1 MNNILHY
8 QVDQQIY
15 ASNYSLIY
23 RGIRLFDQQPVI
35 LKLLKGDYPSPT
47 ELERYQ
53 HEYEITQSL
62 SAVPDVIKVYA
73 LEKYHN
79 RLLLILEDFGGD
91 SLKMLSP
98 QHYWDIATFLKLALQ
113 ITQVLGE
120 IHGARV
126 IHKDLNPSNL
136 IFNPATEQ
144 LKLIDFGIA
153 TRLPRENLSLKNPHQ
168 LEGTLAYLS
177 PEQTGRMNR
186 AVDYRTDFYA
196 LGVTFYELLTG
207 RLPFESED
215 AMELVHC
222 HLAKQPL
229 PPLQINPVIP
239 LPLSNLILKL
249 IAKTAEDRYQSAGGL
264 KHDLEAC
271 QRQLAATGQ
280 IAAFPLAQQDCS
292 TYLNLPQKRYGREVE
307 LQQLLAAFD
316 RVAEGRSEL
325 LLVAG
330 YSGIGKSSLVQEIYQ
345 PITAKRGH
353 FIAGKFDQFQRNI
366 PYLAITQAFRHFS
379 QQLLTAT
386 SEQLAYWQEQLLAAV
401 GVNGQVIIEVI
412 PEVELLLGK
421 QPPVPTLPPTESQ
434 NRLYLVLQN
443 FIRAGAQAEHP
454 LVIFLDDLQWVD
466 LASLKLITLMSDI
479 PYLLLIGAY
488 RDNEVDSMHPLML
501 TLKEMRTAGIAW
513 QILTLTPLTLP
524 QINQFIAD
532 MLNQPLAQTLPLAQL
547 LAEKTAGNPFF
558 LGEFVKTLYA
568 ENLLQFDWQQQVW
581 QWDIADIKA
590 RNMTANVVEL
600 LVNKIQQLPLPTQ
613 KQLKL
618 AAAIGNQFDLT
629 TLVTVSQSSPDQVKA
644 DLWAALVEGLVIVLE
659 EEYQFVH
666 DRVQQAAYLLITAA
680 EKAAIHW
687 QIGTL
692 LLQHISPTAQEE
704 RLFILVEQL
713 NKGSELITTRQE
725 KIQLAE
731 LNWRAGKKAKLANA
745 HEDAL
750 KYFRMGIN
758 LLDESVWQD
767 NYELTLELH
776 IETLHAELLILHHEQ
791 VEQLA
796 TEIRSKAKTLLDKI
810 RVDELEIQFL
820 ISQDKQNIAID
831 QAIAVLRLLK
841 IVLPSDPNQI
851 RSYAATLKQDI
862 AKNAEQVAPLI
873 DLPTMTN
880 PVQLA
885 VMRILMKISGPAYV
899 MRPDLW
905 EVVILI
911 MVQWSIRYGNSPLAA
926 FGYGFYAVLLVGVY
940 QDIKTGYQFGQLS
953 MQVLDKFAA
962 RELKAKII
970 NLFDVFVRHWQEPLR
985 NSLVTLPDGIQ
996 SGIEVGDF
1004 EYGCY
1009 NAIQYSKHQICSG
1022 LPLLEV
1028 LEKQN
1033 HYLKLMKQLKMLY
1046 HLNFGKIW
1054 WQFNLNLLGH
1064 SDDPCQL
1071 VGEEFNETQIIPLLL
1086 AEASNFLVFN
1096 IYCCKL
1102 ILLYLHGKYPEAM
1115 AVAQASKQYENYVP
1129 GMLETTEHNF
1139 FYSLA
1144 LLANYPQLESEP
1156 QQLALQQV
1164 VANQQ
1169 QMSTWS
1175 AHAPANFRHKY
1186 HLVEA
1191 ERARILNQP
1200 WQAMQFYEQAIS
1212 GAHTNKYLH
1221 EEALAYEL
1229 AAQFYLTQG
1238 LEKIAQVYLQEAYYH
1253 YQTWGAQTKLQ
1264 QLQQIY
1270 PQWLVKSLSS
1280 PSYSSSNTVNA
1291 TTEMTTDSI
1300 ALDLHSIIKASQ
1312 TLAGEIIL
1320 NRLLE
1325 KMMHLVI
1332 ENAGANRGVLLL
1344 HQSKHW
1350 RIQAEIAIDPKM
1362 ISVLQDLSLETINQT
1377 DNLPLIPLAIIN
1389 YVIRTQD
1396 SLLLNDALHQDN
1408 FTQDPYVRQRHPRSI
1423 FGFPLLHQGKL
1434 VGILYLENTLMTG
1447 AFTAARLQVLQFL
1460 AAPIAISIENALL
1473 YQTLENK
1480 VQERTQELSQT
1491 LEHLKTTQAQLVEAE
1506 KMASLGSLVA
1516 GVAHEINTPLGV
1528 SITAASILEN
1538 DTTITIQ
1545 SYENKQLKGSILT
1558 NYLDTAKQSSCLILN
1573 NLERVKKLIQSFK
1586 QVAVDEVTL
1595 ERRIFRVKQY
1605 IHDTLASLA
1614 PQLKTTSHQFIVNGD
1629 ETLELDS
1636 YPGALAQ
1643 IITNLV
1649 MNSLQHAYPH
1659 HQSGKL
1665 YFDVERNSD
1674 CAIINY
1680 GDDGCGIPHSH
1691 LKKVFEPFF
1700 TTARAQGGTGL
1711 GLHIV
1716 YNLVTQK
1723 LQGTIRVHS
1732 EVGKG
1737 TRFMVRLPYLASSY
1751 EK

>member
-1 MNNILHY
+1 MKSILHY
-8 QVDQQIY
+8 QVEQQIY
-15 ASNYSLIY
+15 TSNYSLVY
-23 RGIRLFDQQPVI
+23 RGTRLSDQQPVI
-35 LKLLKGDYPSPT
+35 LKLLKEDYPSPT

-53 HEYEITQSL
+53 YEYEIIQSL
-62 SAVPDVIKVYA
+62 SAVPGVIKVYA

-91 SLKMLSP
+91 SLKMLSS
-98 QHYWDIATFLKLALQ
+98 QHHWDIATCLKLALQ
-113 ITQVLGE
+113 ITQILGE
-120 IHGARV
+120 IHAAQV

-136 IFNPATEQ
+136 VFNPTTEQ

-153 TRLPRENLSLKNPHQ
+153 TRLPRENLTLKNPSQ

-207 RLPFESED
+207 CLPFESED

-229 PPLQINPVIP
+229 PPLQINPAIP

-249 IAKTAEDRYQSAGGL
+249 MAKTAEDRYQSAGGL
-264 KHDLEAC
+264 KHDLEEC
-271 QRQLAATGQ
+271 QRQLAYTGQ
-280 IAAFPLAQQDCS
+280 ITAFPLAQQDCS

-316 RVAEGRSEL
+316 RIAEGHSEL

-345 PITAKRGH
+345 PITARRGY

-366 PYLAITQAFRHFS
+366 PYSAIAQAFRHFS
-379 QQLLTAT
+379 QQLLTET
-386 SEQLAYWQEQLLAAV
+386 SEQFACWQKQLLTAV
-401 GVNGQVIIEVI
+401 GINGQVIIEMI
-412 PEVELLLGK
+412 PEVEWLLGK

-434 NRLYLVLQN
+434 NRLQLVLQN
-443 FIRAGAQAEHP
+443 FIRAVAQPEHP

-466 LASLKLITLMSDI
+466 SASLKSMALMNDI

-488 RDNEVDSMHPLML
+488 RDNEVDSMHPLM
-501 TLKEMRTAGIAW
+501 TALKEMQTAGIAW

-524 QINQFIAD
+524 QINQFITD
-532 MLNQPLAQTLPLAQL
+532 TFKQPLAQTLPLAQL

-581 QWDIADIKA
+581 QWDIANIEA

-600 LVNKIQQLPLPTQ
+600 LVNKIQQLPLSTQ

-618 AAAIGNQFDLT
+618 AAAIGNQFDVT
-629 TLVTVSQSSPDQVKA
+629 TLATVSQSSPDQVKA
-644 DLWAALVEGLVIVLE
+644 DLWAALVEGLIIVLE
-659 EEYQFVH
+659 GEYQFIH
-666 DRVQQAAYLLITAA
+666 DRVQQAAYSLITEA

-692 LLQHISPTAQEE
+692 LLQHISPTEQEKQ
-704 RLFILVEQL
+704 LFILVEQL

-731 LNWRAGKKAKLANA
+731 LNWRAGKKAKLASA

-750 KYFRMGIN
+750 EYFRMGIN
-758 LLDESVWQD
+758 LLDESAWQD

-776 IETLHAELLILHHEQ
+776 IETLHSELLNVHHETVQ
-791 VEQLA
+791 QLA
-796 TEIRSKAKTLLDKI
+796 MVIRSQAKTLLDKI

-820 ISQDKQNIAID
+820 IAQDQQNIAID
-831 QAIAVLRLLK
+831 QAIAVLSLLGV
-841 IVLPSDPNQI
+841 VLPNDPHQTQ
-851 RSYAATLKQDI
+851 SYAATLKQDI
-862 AKNAEQVAPLI
+862 TENAKQVQQLI
-873 DLPTMTN
+873 DLPTMID
-880 PVQLA
+880 PVKLT
-885 VMRILMKISGPAYV
+885 VMRILMSIGGPAYV

-905 EVVILI
+905 EVIILI
-911 MVQWSIRYGNSPLAA
+911 MVQWSIRYGNSPLAV

-940 QDIKTGYQFGQLS
+940 LDIKTGYQFGQLS
-953 MQVLDKFAA
+953 MQVLYKFAA
-962 RELKAKII
+962 RELKAKAI

-985 NSLVTLPDGIQ
+985 NSLAALPEGIQ

-1009 NAIQYSKHQICSG
+1009 NAIQYGKHQIGSG

-1028 LEKQN
+1028 LEQQN

-1046 HLNFGKIW
+1046 HVNFGKIW
-1054 WQFNLNLLGH
+1054 WQFNLNLLGR

-1086 AEASNFLVFN
+1086 VEASNFLVFN

-1102 ILLYLHGKYPEAM
+1102 ILLYLHGKYSE
-1115 AVAQASKQYENYVP
+1115 AVATAQTGKQYENYVP
-1129 GMLETTEHNF
+1129 GMLETAEHNF

-1144 LLANYPQLESEP
+1144 LLANYSQLESEP
-1156 QQLALQQV
+1156 KQLALQQV
-1164 VANQQ
+1164 EINQQ
-1169 QMSTWS
+1169 RMLLWS

-1191 ERARILNQP
+1191 ERARVLNQP
-1200 WQAMQFYEQAIS
+1200 WQALQFYEQAIS
-1212 GAHTNKYLH
+1212 GAHTNEYLH

-1229 AAQFYLTQG
+1229 AAQFYLAQG
-1238 LEKIAQVYLQEAYYH
+1238 LEKFAQVYLQEAYYL
-1253 YQTWGAQTKLQ
+1253 YQIWGAQTKLQ

-1270 PQWLVKSLSS
+1270 PHWLVKYPSFS
-1280 PSYSSSNTVNA
+1280 SYSTSNTVTVNA
-1291 TTEMTTDSI
+1291 TTGMTTDSI
-1300 ALDLHSIIKASQ
+1300 MLDLHSIIKASQ

-1320 NRLLE
+1320 SRLLE

-1344 HQSKHW
+1344 QQSEHW

-1362 ISVLQDLSLETINQT
+1362 ISVLQDLPLKTISQT
-1377 DNLPLIPLAIIN
+1377 DNIPLIPIAIIN
-1389 YVIRTQD
+1389 YVIHTQH
-1396 SLLLNDALHQDN
+1396 SLVLNDALHQDH
-1408 FTQDPYVRQRHPRSI
+1408 FTQDPYVLQRQPRSI
-1423 FGFPLLHQGKL
+1423 FCLPLRHQGQL
-1434 VGILYLENTLMTG
+1434 IGILYLENFLTTN

-1460 AAPIAISIENALL
+1460 ASPIAIAIENALL
-1473 YQTLENK
+1473 YQNLEKK

-1506 KMASLGSLVA
+1506 KMASLGNLVA
-1516 GVAHEINTPLGV
+1516 GVAHEINTPLGI

-1538 DTTITIQ
+1538 DTAITIQ
-1545 SYENKQLKGSILT
+1545 AYENKQLKSSALT
-1558 NYLDTAKQSSCLILN
+1558 TYLDTAKQSSDLILN
-1573 NLERVKKLIQSFK
+1573 NLNRVNELVQSFK
-1586 QVAVDEVTL
+1586 QVAVDQVTL
-1595 ERRIFRVKQY
+1595 ERRTFRVKQY
-1605 IHDTLASLA
+1605 IQDTLLNLA
-1614 PQLKTTSHQFIVNGD
+1614 PQLKTKPHQVVVNGD

-1636 YPGALAQ
+1636 YPGAWAQ
-1643 IITNLV
+1643 IVTNLV

-1659 HQSGKL
+1659 HQAGRL
-1665 YFDVERNSD
+1665 CFEVQLEID
-1674 CAIINY
+1674 CVIMTY
-1680 GDDGCGIPHSH
+1680 YDDGCGIPHQH
-1691 LKKVFEPFF
+1691 LKKIFEPFF

-1723 LQGTIRVHS
+1723 LSGTICVQS
-1732 EVGKG
+1732 EVGNG
-1737 TRFMVRLPYLASSY
+1737 THFIIKVPIHQ
-1751 EK
+1751 